1 MSGTQYRVWLCVLL
15 ATAIG
20 CDANRDGALRER
32 EAAARAVAT
41 PRDSGAPE
49 VAGQRA
55 HMIRPD
61 GIGDARIGMTI
72 GELRAMLRP
81 DMSVGPLDPYMVDI
95 DALPVVQGD
104 DTVYHVLIVAGE
116 PSSDD
121 APIELLA
128 TSHHGVG
135 TEDGVG
141 PGDTLADAAAAWGE
155 PHLSYNTSDE
165 SREWATFPS
174 LPPSIM
180 VRVMPADDTAPFA
193 GIYATQDEFN
203 ETDRHD
209 PAARITMIMV
219 RRHAP

>member
-1 MSGTQYRVWLCVLL
+1 MSGTQYPVWLCVLL

-20 CDANRDGALRER
+20 CDANRDDALRER
-32 EAAARAVAT
+32 EATARAVAA
-41 PRDSGAPE
+41 PSDSGE
-49 VAGQRA
+49 VDVAGQRA

-72 GELRAMLRP
+72 GELRAVLRP
-81 DMSVGPLDPYMVDI
+81 PVTVGPLEPYMVDI
-95 DALPVVQGD
+95 DALPVVQGN

-116 PSSDD
+116 PWSDD

-128 TSHHGVG
+128 TSHHGIR

-141 PGDTLADAAAAWGE
+141 PGDRLADAAAAWGE
-155 PHLSYNTSDE
+155 PRLSYNTNDE
-165 SREWATFPS
+165 SREWATFPA

-203 ETDRHD
+203 ETDRYD
-209 PAARITMIMV
+209 PAARITMVLV

>member
-1 MSGTQYRVWLCVLL
+1 MSGTHYRVWLCVLL

-20 CDANRDGALRER
+20 CDGDREVAIGEGA
-32 EAAARAVAT
+32 AAARAAAT
-41 PRDSGAPE
+41 PSDSGEAD

-55 HMIRPD
+55 HMIRAD
-61 GIGDARIGMTI
+61 GIGDGRIGMTI
-72 GELRAMLRP
+72 GELRAALRP
-81 DMSVGPLDPYMVDI
+81 DMTVGTLAPYMVDI
-95 DALPVVQGD
+95 DALAVVQGN

-128 TSHHGVG
+128 TSHRGVR

-155 PHLSYNTSDE
+155 PRLSYNTNDE
-165 SREWATFPS
+165 SREWATFPA

-193 GIYATQDEFN
+193 GIYATQHEFN
-203 ETDRHD
+203 ETDRYD
-209 PAARITMIMV
+209 PAARITMILV